1 MLAAMSMTRLLPAA
15 VLLCCVAAAHA
26 QSRAEA
32 WDADTPEV
40 ECRNYT
46 LKTDL
51 PESQARIVADNL
63 DQLHD
68 TCVKFF
74 SELKGDVPYGDQ
86 VCIFADRN
94 DYMAWLKKYINVD
107 GTGSA
112 GMFVRRGSRRAIVAW
127 KGNMRLSDL
136 LGTLRHEGFHHFAAV
151 LFEDIPVWANEGI
164 AEVFERAVPV
174 SNGLAVGNVRS
185 SDVLRLQDLVKQNA
199 LLPLNQFF
207 RLSPDRWNHQVKRG
221 GASNNYLQAWA
232 VVQFLLYGDDGQYKD
247 GFLGFLRAMNQG
259 RSWEQAFQDAYGVR
273 NYFLLQKHFLKWVK
287 ELRPSDLERV
297 VPRMI
302 LMGEGLAALGEQGQ
316 GFTDARVVA
325 GRLRSTG
332 FQCNVPEQFGGG
344 QFSTRDKDPFDLG
357 SASGGQLQLCNQ
369 QGQPLRQ
376 ATRRPCVIAR
386 GLAPRELML
395 RWKRD
400 GSFEIVV
407 DE

>member
-15 VLLCCVAAAHA
+15 VLLCCVATTHA

-32 WDADTPEV
+32 WDANTPEV

-74 SELKGDVPYGDQ
+74 NELKGDVPYGDQ
-86 VCIFADRN
+86 VCVFNDRD

-112 GMFVRRGSRRAIVAW
+112 GMFVRSGSRRAIVAW

-185 SDVLRLQDLVKQNA
+185 SDVLRLQQLVEQNA

-207 RLSPDRWNHQVKRG
+207 RLSPTSWNHQVNRG
-221 GASNNYLQAWA
+221 SASNNYLQAWA
-232 VVQFLLYGDDGQYKD
+232 VVQFLLYGDEGQYKN

-259 RSWEQAFQDAYGVR
+259 RSWQQAFQDAYGVR
-273 NYFLLQKHFLKWVK
+273 NYALLQKHFLKWVK

-302 LMGEGLAALGEQGQ
+302 LMGEGLAALGEKGE
-316 GFTDARVVA
+316 GFTNAGVVA
-325 GRLRSTG
+325 NRLKSAG
-332 FQCNVPEQFGGG
+332 FSCTVPEQFGGG
-344 QFSTRDKDPFDLG
+344 QFSTSDNDPFDLG
-357 SASGGQLQLCNQ
+357 NASGGQLQLCDQ
-369 QGQPLRQ
+369 RGKVLRQ
-376 ATRRPCVIAR
+376 ATRRPCVIAK

-395 RWKRD
+395 RWKTD
-400 GSFEIVV
+400 GTWELLV
-407 DE
+407 DD